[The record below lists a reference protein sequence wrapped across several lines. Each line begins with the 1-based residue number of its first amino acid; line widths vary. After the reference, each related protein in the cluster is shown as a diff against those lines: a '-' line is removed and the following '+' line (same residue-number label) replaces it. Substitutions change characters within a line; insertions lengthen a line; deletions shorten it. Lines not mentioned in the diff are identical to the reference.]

1 MGRLKAIITDFDG
14 TLFDTLDANYYAYKE
29 AFDKCGIELDKDSY
43 MKNFGL
49 RFNEMCEKLNVPE
62 RKRKELKEIKR
73 DVYPKYFKHIYLNES
88 LKWILENYKKL
99 GIKIC
104 IASTASK
111 NNIYNILDC
120 FGMKELFDYIITGE
134 DVKEGKPN
142 PEVYLKALELCDCKA
157 DEAIVYEDS
166 EVGFQAAEN
175 ANINYIKVKL

>member
-14 TLFDTLDANYYAYKE
+14 TLFNTKEANYKAYKD
-29 AFDKCGIELDKDSY
+29 AFDKCGIELDKDDY

-49 RFNEMCEKLNVPE
+49 RFNEMCDKLNVPE
-62 RKRKELKEIKR
+62 DKRKELKEIKQA
-73 DVYPKYFKHIYLNES
+73 VYPNYFEYIYTNES
-88 LKWILENYKKL
+88 LKRALKNFKTI

-111 NNIYNILDC
+111 NNIYNILDY
-120 FGMKELFDYIITGE
+120 FGMKDLFEYIITGE

-166 EVGFQAAEN
+166 DVGIQAAEK
-175 ANINYIKVKL
+175 ANIFWVKVIL

>member
-1 MGRLKAIITDFDG
+1 M
-14 TLFDTLDANYYAYKE
+14 
-29 AFDKCGIELDKDSY
+29 
-43 MKNFGL
+43 
-49 RFNEMCEKLNVPE
+49 
-62 RKRKELKEIKR
+62 
-73 DVYPKYFKHIYLNES
+73 
-88 LKWILENYKKL
+88 ENNKKL

-111 NNIYNILDC
+111 NNIYDILDY
-120 FGMKELFDYIITGE
+120 FEMKDLFDYIITGE

-142 PEVYLKALELCDCKA
+142 PEVYLKALELSDCKA